1 MCIVLTFAV
10 LSCVCLYERLIIPI
24 VLFCAAPYLGILSA
38 LLFRSCSF
46 GLAISVFACRV
57 LFVLIYSVTVRTIH
71 PRLVLAH
78 SVQHFLCV
86 PFLLAFQVQFS
97 NRFLPRS
104 FLSSIF
110 PQSQSL
116 CLPYDFPSSLQA
128 SRSLHLCISVQSMPQ
143 GHQVRFFPFSP
154 SFAVSSVLFSLL
166 SLLHSLFSSILPV
179 SLCLSVLLPV
189 LFPVPSRS
197 HARSGLASVQHCR

>member
-1 MCIVLTFAV
+1 MAFFQ
-10 LSCVCLYERLIIPI
+10 P
-24 VLFCAAPYLGILSA
+24 
-38 LLFRSCSF
+38 CSF

-57 LFVLIYSVTVRTIH
+57 LFVLIYSVPARTIH
-71 PRLVLAH
+71 PRFVLAH

-110 PQSQSL
+110 PSVSVSL
-116 CLPYDFPSSLQA
+116 PLWPSLYDFLSSVQA
-128 SRSLHLCISVQSMPQ
+128 SRSLLLCISIQSMPQ

-154 SFAVSSVLFSLL
+154 SFAVPYVLFPLL
-166 SLLHSLFSSILPV
+166 FLPHGLFSSILPV
-179 SLCLSVLLPV
+179 SLCLSALLPV

>member
-1 MCIVLTFAV
+1 MLPHIVAFFQ
-10 LSCVCLYERLIIPI
+10 P
-24 VLFCAAPYLGILSA
+24 
-38 LLFRSCSF
+38 CSF

-57 LFVLIYSVTVRTIH
+57 LFVLIYSVPARTIH
-71 PRLVLAH
+71 PRFVLAH

-110 PQSQSL
+110 PSVSVSL
-116 CLPYDFPSSLQA
+116 PLWPSLYDFLSSVQA
-128 SRSLHLCISVQSMPQ
+128 SRSLLLCISVQSMPQ

-154 SFAVSSVLFSLL
+154 SFAVPSVLFPLL
-166 SLLHSLFSSILPV
+166 FLPHGLFSSILPV
-179 SLCLSVLLPV
+179 SLCLSALLPV

-197 HARSGLASVQHCR
+197 RARSGLASVQHCR

>member
-1 MCIVLTFAV
+1 MAFFQ
-10 LSCVCLYERLIIPI
+10 P
-24 VLFCAAPYLGILSA
+24 
-38 LLFRSCSF
+38 CSF

-57 LFVLIYSVTVRTIH
+57 LFVLIYYVPARTIH
-71 PRLVLAH
+71 PRFVLAN

-110 PQSQSL
+110 PSVSVSQSL
-116 CLPYDFPSSLQA
+116 SLSVSLPLWPSLYDFLSSVQA
-128 SRSLHLCISVQSMPQ
+128 SRSLLLCIPVQSMPQ

-154 SFAVSSVLFSLL
+154 SFAVPSVLFPLL
-166 SLLHSLFSSILPV
+166 FLPHGLFSSILPV
-179 SLCLSVLLPV
+179 SLCLSALLPV

>member
-1 MCIVLTFAV
+1 MAFFQ
-10 LSCVCLYERLIIPI
+10 P
-24 VLFCAAPYLGILSA
+24 
-38 LLFRSCSF
+38 CSF

-57 LFVLIYSVTVRTIH
+57 LFVLIYSVPARTIH
-71 PRLVLAH
+71 PRFVLAN

-110 PQSQSL
+110 PSVSVSL
-116 CLPYDFPSSLQA
+116 PLWPSLYDFLSSVQA
-128 SRSLHLCISVQSMPQ
+128 SRSLLLCISVQSMPQ

-154 SFAVSSVLFSLL
+154 IFAVPSVLFPLL
-166 SLLHSLFSSILPV
+166 FLPHGLFSSILPV
-179 SLCLSVLLPV
+179 SLCLSALLPV

>member
-1 MCIVLTFAV
+1 MAFFQ
-10 LSCVCLYERLIIPI
+10 P
-24 VLFCAAPYLGILSA
+24 G
-38 LLFRSCSF
+38 SF

-57 LFVLIYSVTVRTIH
+57 LFVLIYSVPARTIH
-71 PRLVLAH
+71 PRFVLAH
-78 SVQHFLCV
+78 SVQHYSVRSLSR
-86 PFLLAFQVQFS
+86 LQIQFS

-110 PQSQSL
+110 PSVSVSL
-116 CLPYDFPSSLQA
+116 PLWPSLYDFLSSVQA
-128 SRSLHLCISVQSMPQ
+128 SRSLLLCISVQSMPQ

-154 SFAVSSVLFSLL
+154 SFAVPSVLFPLL
-166 SLLHSLFSSILPV
+166 FLPHGLFSSILPV
-179 SLCLSVLLPV
+179 SLCLSALLPV

>member
-1 MCIVLTFAV
+1 MAFFQ
-10 LSCVCLYERLIIPI
+10 P
-24 VLFCAAPYLGILSA
+24 
-38 LLFRSCSF
+38 CSF

-57 LFVLIYSVTVRTIH
+57 LFVLIYSVPARTIH
-71 PRLVLAH
+71 PRFVLAN

-110 PQSQSL
+110 PSVSVSQSL

-128 SRSLHLCISVQSMPQ
+128 SRSLLLCISVQSMPQ

-154 SFAVSSVLFSLL
+154 SFAVPSVLFPLL
-166 SLLHSLFSSILPV
+166 FLPHGLFSSILPV
-179 SLCLSVLLPV
+179 SLCLSALLPV